1 MVHGCMI
8 GVRSVHRAAAC
19 RTGRYPTAWRL
30 ALWLIVLTARAVA
43 SGASAALPHD
53 FVYLDAVVPD
63 IRTDMRYSGR
73 HNFVGQRIDGY
84 LAPRAI
90 LTREAANALEQV
102 QAELRPFGLG
112 LLVFDAYRP
121 QRAVDHFVRWARDL
135 QDDRMKAEFY
145 PGVAK
150 QDLFREDYIAA
161 RSSHSRGSTVDLTL
175 VALEARPG
183 DGGLDM
189 GTGFDFFGP
198 QSWPDYAGVTPAQR
212 AHRLLLRTLMQKHG
226 FTPYPKEWWHFT
238 LANEP
243 FPDTWF
249 DFPVL

>member
-1 MVHGCMI
+1 MGSQSGAV
-8 GVRSVHRAAAC
+8 
-19 RTGRYPTAWRL
+19 WFL
-30 ALWLIVLTARAVA
+30 ALWLTALTAGAGAV
-43 SGASAALPHD
+43 SESSALPQG
-53 FVYLDAVVPD
+53 FVYLNAVIPD
-63 IRTDMRYSGR
+63 IRVVMRYSGS

-90 LTREAANALEQV
+90 LTREAANALAQV

-135 QDDRMKAEFY
+135 QDHRMKAEFY

-175 VALEARPG
+175 VALDAPSG
-183 DGGLDM
+183 DSGLDM

-198 QSWPDYAGVTPAQR
+198 ESWPDYKGISPAQR

-238 LANEP
+238 LADEP

-249 DFPVL
+249 DFPVQ